1 MEICNRSQG
10 EEKRLMEKRIT
21 LLIGSARKNGNT
33 EILADAFCK
42 GIQEAGNTV
51 HKITLFNRNIK
62 GCLDCKYCYKH
73 EGTCVLKDDMPEV
86 YAALKETDL
95 LVIASP
101 VYFYN
106 FSAQLKAV
114 FDRMHNPIREEFPIK
129 EVVLLSV
136 CADQGMEVFHPLIET
151 YKAINQYLGWE
162 DKGSICVDGVED
174 KGKIIGHEKLKLAEE
189 LGRRVAK

>member
-1 MEICNRSQG
+1 
-10 EEKRLMEKRIT
+10 MEKRIT

-42 GIQEAGNTV
+42 GVQEAGNTV
-51 HKITLFNRNIK
+51 YKITLFNKNIK
-62 GCLDCKYCYKH
+62 GCLDCQYCYKH
-73 EGTCVLKDDMPEV
+73 EGTCVLKDDMQEIYMV
-86 YAALKETDL
+86 LKETDL

-114 FDRMHNPIREEFPIK
+114 FDRLHNPIREKFPIK
-129 EVVLLSV
+129 ETVLLSV
-136 CADQGMEVFHPLIET
+136 CADQGMEVFHPMIQT
-151 YKAINQYLGWE
+151 YKAIDQYLGWDRKTFSDVLKNLGWE
-162 DKGSICVDGVED
+162 DKGSICVDEVED